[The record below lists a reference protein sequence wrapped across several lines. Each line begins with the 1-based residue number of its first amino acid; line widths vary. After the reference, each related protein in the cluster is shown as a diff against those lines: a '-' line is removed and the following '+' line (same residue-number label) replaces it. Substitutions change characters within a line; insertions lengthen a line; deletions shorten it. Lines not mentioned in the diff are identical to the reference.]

1 MHTNIGEQRYAAK
14 ATEELHW
21 RTGTHPGGDGLPGP
35 IGDAA
40 VPDELSDG
48 CGIHVAPNDA
58 NIT

>member
-1 MHTNIGEQRYAAK
+1 MHTNIGDQCYAVK

-21 RTGTHPGGDGLPGP
+21 RTGTHPGGDDLPGLTCD
-35 IGDAA
+35 IA

>member
-1 MHTNIGEQRYAAK
+1 MHTNIGEQRNAVK

-21 RTGTHPGGDGLPGP
+21 RTGTHPGGDGLPGLT
-35 IGDAA
+35 GDVA

-48 CGIHVAPNDA
+48 CGIHVAANDA

>member
-21 RTGTHPGGDGLPGP
+21 RTGTHQGGDGLPGLT
-35 IGDAA
+35 GDAA
-40 VPDELSDG
+40 VPVELSDG
-48 CGIHVAPNDA
+48 CSIRVAPNDA

>member
-21 RTGTHPGGDGLPGP
+21 RTGTHPGGDDLPGL
-35 IGDAA
+35 IGIVA
-40 VPDELSDG
+40 VPDELSNG
-48 CGIHVAPNDA
+48 RGIHVAPNYA